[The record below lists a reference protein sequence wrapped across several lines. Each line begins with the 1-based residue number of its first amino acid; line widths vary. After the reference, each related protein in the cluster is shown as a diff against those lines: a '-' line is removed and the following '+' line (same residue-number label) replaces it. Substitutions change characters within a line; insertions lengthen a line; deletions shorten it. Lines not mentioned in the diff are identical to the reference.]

1 MSEIAICEDE
11 KKDRETLFASVAE
24 VLKRLGLEAD
34 LNVFQS
40 GEELLGA
47 MRAGKRYDLLI
58 LDIFLNEMNGVEAAR
73 EAMRIQPGICMAF
86 ITSSREFGAEAF
98 ELNAVHYLVKPVS
111 MDSLQ
116 ELFRRFL
123 RRSGM
128 PVKQLELKWGNKT
141 LRVPM
146 HRITRIQSSNKGVD
160 IYLQGRSSPQWAD
173 VSFSHV
179 EELLDGEYFLKIS
192 RGLLVQMNYI
202 LCMEQNVCRFRDG
215 TSSLISRRE
224 KKEIRRKY
232 NDFLFRSMLG
242 EEENG

>member
-1 MSEIAICEDE
+1 
-11 KKDRETLFASVAE
+11 
-24 VLKRLGLEAD
+24 
-34 LNVFQS
+34 
-40 GEELLGA
+40 
-47 MRAGKRYDLLI
+47 
-58 LDIFLNEMNGVEAAR
+58 
-73 EAMRIQPGICMAF
+73 
-86 ITSSREFGAEAF
+86 
-98 ELNAVHYLVKPVS
+98 
-111 MDSLQ
+111 
-116 ELFRRFL
+116 
-123 RRSGM
+123 
-128 PVKQLELKWGNKT
+128 
-141 LRVPM
+141 M

-242 EEENG
+242 EEEKR